1 MPWSLYQ
8 AYSTPQ
14 FDISRL
20 SIVTTGCEVDTGY
33 WLLTTCLPEC
43 SHSGV
48 VSLRIKLSP
57 LWTRWRW
64 VFYLIRSIVTIPHLL
79 RERFQKNGNLKWH
92 LPLSFGPLLYNVY
105 MQWGKGMD
113 GKIVPLRG
121 LEAGARGVR
130 SLIANAIITIHFSC
144 WTHPLGK
151 LGDPLLAVSDQSAIL

>member
-1 MPWSLYQ
+1 MLKK
-8 AYSTPQ
+8 
-14 FDISRL
+14 
-20 SIVTTGCEVDTGY
+20 TTLFLHGGFPY
-33 WLLTTCLPEC
+33 L
-43 SHSGV
+43 GFK
-48 VSLRIKLSP
+48 IIFFI
-57 LWTRWRW
+57 W
-64 VFYLIRSIVTIPHLL
+64 VFDKDNNRLGKSLWSNIEI

-144 WTHPLGK
+144 
-151 LGDPLLAVSDQSAIL
+151 